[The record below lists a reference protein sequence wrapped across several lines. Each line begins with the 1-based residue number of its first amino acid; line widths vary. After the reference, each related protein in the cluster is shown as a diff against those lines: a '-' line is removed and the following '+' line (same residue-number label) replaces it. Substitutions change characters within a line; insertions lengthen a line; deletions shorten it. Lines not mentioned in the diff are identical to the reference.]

1 MQELLSLISYSKVEL
16 KLRWIKNCALAPA
29 GNNNTY
35 ANYDDIRDRTLSMQE
50 GGLEG
55 FTNFS
60 KKFS

>member
-16 KLRWIKNCALAPA
+16 KLRWTKHCALAVA

-35 ANYDDIRDRTLSMQE
+35 ANYDDIRNRTLSMQE

-60 KKFS
+60 KNFS